1 MSSKQFVYKDNYYIN
16 TASEGT
22 MLQRRRLTLILW
34 STNLLMTASTP

>member
-22 MLQRRRLTLILW
+22 VTTWSIDFDSLIY
-34 STNLLMTASTP
+34 